1 MSRYQCRWK
10 VSYAEGTSREQG
22 SKQQKLQMQM
32 QWGLISLVWPQW
44 AEQRGEQSQW
54 DPEEAGPGHSGPCG
68 SWWRDRFPAMGSHWQ
83 VSNKGRTWMI
93 HTFKDLFVDFPDGPG
108 VKNQPSNTRDMG
120 SIPDRG
126 TKIPHMLRILAY
138 HNWRS
143 LRTAMKPKKKK
154 RSFWLLCGKEVKKQ
168 EEAGGF
174 VGRLIWLSQQH
185 TMIVIKVAQ

>member
-1 MSRYQCRWK
+1 
-10 VSYAEGTSREQG
+10 
-22 SKQQKLQMQM
+22 
-32 QWGLISLVWPQW
+32 
-44 AEQRGEQSQW
+44 
-54 DPEEAGPGHSGPCG
+54 
-68 SWWRDRFPAMGSHWQ
+68 
-83 VSNKGRTWMI
+83 MI